1 MAQNDQSLSH
11 VFHRQAGTKCPASTY
26 VQCSGGA
33 GVSTTLTPNRLAS
46 RLIDE
51 DRPKFMSQPP
61 SITRLKHIL
70 LILPPKPT
78 AQPGTTD
85 PPRCRRC
92 ATPCSGATTRSAR
105 SPKSAKNGVFSKSA
119 RYAAHDNPHQY
130 FSGTHHSQ
138 DYKLRAADHRQKKA
152 KLKILSE
159 KARDRNPDE
168 FSFKMMSSSVDKKGR
183 KVTDRGNEALSLD
196 VVKLLKTQDAAY
208 IRTMLQQVRR
218 ERQKLEER
226 LVLEEQGEV
235 RALRDG
241 EDGRQGKHRVFVE
254 NEEEQEEF
262 DPDEWFGQG
271 RAMPSASRPEV
282 PAEWEDEDSEVEEE
296 EEEGEEVRPQKKT
309 LSARKL
315 KEQEDKAKQLKK
327 FEKTRSRAQSRTAF
341 RLSMVKKKERELV
354 AAEEELEKQRA
365 KMNNSVGGVNKNG
378 VKFKIRERK
387 R

>member
-1 MAQNDQSLSH
+1 MGSSREAKGTFSPRASVSH
-11 VFHRQAGTKCPASTY
+11 PI
-26 VQCSGGA
+26 
-33 GVSTTLTPNRLAS
+33 LTA
-46 RLIDE
+46 
-51 DRPKFMSQPP
+51 M
-61 SITRLKHIL
+61 
-70 LILPPKPT
+70 
-78 AQPGTTD
+78 
-85 PPRCRRC
+85 
-92 ATPCSGATTRSAR
+92 
-105 SPKSAKNGVFSKSA
+105 
-119 RYAAHDNPHQY
+119 
-130 FSGTHHSQ
+130 Q
-138 DYKLRAADHRQKKA
+138 DYKLRAADHRQKKQ

-168 FSFKMMSSSVDKKGR
+168 FSFKMMSSSVDSKGR
-183 KVTDRGNEALSLD
+183 KVADRGNEALSMD

-226 LVLEEQGEV
+226 LVLEDQEV

-241 EDGRQGKHRVFVE
+241 SEERMGKHRVFVE

-262 DPDEWFGQG
+262 DADAWFGEG
-271 RAMPSASRPEV
+271 KAMPTASRPEV
-282 PAEWEDEDSEVEEE
+282 PAEWEDDEDEDEDEDEEE
-296 EEEGEEVRPQKKT
+296 HRPQKKT
-309 LSARKL
+309 LSAKKL
-315 KEQEDKAKQLKK
+315 REQEEEAKRMKK

-341 RLSMVKKKERELV
+341 RLQMVKKKERELV